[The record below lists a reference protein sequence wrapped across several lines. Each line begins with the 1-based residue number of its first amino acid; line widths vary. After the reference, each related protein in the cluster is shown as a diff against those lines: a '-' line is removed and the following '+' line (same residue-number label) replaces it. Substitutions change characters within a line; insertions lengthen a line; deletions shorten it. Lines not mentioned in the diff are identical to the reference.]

1 MLGKKDFEV
10 KVIVHEYRFII
21 MQDQLLTRI
30 KVMIHFLS
38 AKATT
43 GMT

>member
-1 MLGKKDFEV
+1 MLGKKDFEA
-10 KVIVHEYRFII
+10 KVIVHDYRFII
-21 MQDQLLTRI
+21 MQDQLLTEM

-43 GMT
+43 GVT